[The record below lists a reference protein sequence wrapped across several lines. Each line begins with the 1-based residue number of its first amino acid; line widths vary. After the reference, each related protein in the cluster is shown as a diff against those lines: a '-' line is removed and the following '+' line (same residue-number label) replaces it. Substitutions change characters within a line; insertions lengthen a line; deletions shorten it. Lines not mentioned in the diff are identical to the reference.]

1 MAAPKARFDAAVKV
15 IQSLPKN
22 GSITPSHETMLTFYG
37 YYKQATIGPCDI
49 SRPGFWDVVGKAKWE
64 AWNRLGNMPKEEA
77 MDNYV
82 DTLKKIIE
90 ALPQDKEMQDFMH
103 VLGPFYELVDLE
115 SPYQAGKSSL
125 DQSEP
130 SISDQPVL
138 AIKENGE
145 IPTNHVGESETL
157 DDLQTNNNKIT
168 EKSTENSEENETE
181 VTNQMQDRETGN
193 TGVQEEETNHRGGD
207 VSTNHREEEVVT
219 NQREAEA
226 LTNHKQAQGDS
237 SQSEDREVPEV
248 EVEEVKEE
256 VQPGKGIYD
265 GRSPYG
271 NQVTTPPVTK
281 VMLMEIPTPPVIIDT
296 PLPAKHHG
304 KGPNLPDEDG
314 REDSLP
320 RRLNG
325 HSYPAH
331 HVNSD
336 SDTDSE
342 LYQDTVDTPAIP
354 DEMPGLI
361 SRQAGAT
368 SPSSQS
374 PEGLPRSNSFVTQA
388 EIHHDSNGLPSHGSM
403 QQTEGMAPFSIGSP
417 LANDS
422 SGMEDSHNSSLSMS
436 PLVGQGRSGDVER
449 RLELESPAVIGRG
462 GGEMGGQGK
471 GQGGQMGSRRQSGDS
486 TSSGGRG
493 RFGEEIFIISFFV
506 LISHSLL
513 LLASLNFFTV
523 PWILNGNPVKCQRLL
538 RDSARDR
545 GGTPG
550 RRGAGGYYGGG
561 GGDDGERG
569 RGRGQGSSDVNEHIA
584 VALDRLQQDMN
595 FVLARL
601 STLEALSTSQAR
613 GGIVAPAVQA
623 VQPQQQQESSWW
635 PFSNLSGKT
644 AFFILVWPFIVNW
657 LIKLYL
663 KKKSKAHR
671 RSPFM

>member
-1 MAAPKARFDAAVKV
+1 MAAAQARFDAAVKV

-22 GSITPSHETMLTFYG
+22 GSITPSHETMLTFYA

-49 SRPGFWDVVGKAKWE
+49 SRPGFWDVVGRAKWE

-115 SPYQAGKSSL
+115 TPFQSGKSSPN
-125 DQSEP
+125 QSEL

-145 IPTNHVGESETL
+145 IPTNHIGETL
-157 DDLQTNNNKIT
+157 DDLQTNNNKNT
-168 EKSTENSEENETE
+168 EKSTDNSEENETE
-181 VTNQMQDRETGN
+181 ITNQMHGEAGKI
-193 TGVQEEETNHRGGD
+193 GMQEEGTNHRGED
-207 VSTNHREEEVVT
+207 VSTNQTEEEIVT

-226 LTNHKQAQGDS
+226 LINHKQGKGDN
-237 SQSEDREVPEV
+237 SQSEEREESGV
-248 EVEEVKEE
+248 EVEEVMEE
-256 VQPGKGIYD
+256 FQPGKGFD
-265 GRSPYG
+265 DENVHG

-304 KGPNLPDEDG
+304 KGPAQPDEDG
-314 REDSLP
+314 REESLP
-320 RRLNG
+320 RRVNG
-325 HSYPAH
+325 HSFPPH

-342 LYQDTVDTPAIP
+342 LYQDSVDTPAIP
-354 DEMPGLI
+354 DEMPSLI
-361 SRQAGAT
+361 SP
-368 SPSSQS
+368 SPSSQT
-374 PEGLPRSNSFVTQA
+374 PEGLSRNNSFVTQA
-388 EIHHDSNGLPSHGSM
+388 EIHHDSNGLPSHGAL
-403 QQTEGMAPFSIGSP
+403 QQAERHDGMDALSSSLP
-417 LANDS
+417 LDS
-422 SGMEDSHNSSLSMS
+422 SHLDDSHNNSLSFS
-436 PLVGQGRSGDVER
+436 PLIRQGRSGDVER
-449 RLELESPAVIGRG
+449 RLDLESPAVIGRG

-471 GQGGQMGSRRQSGDS
+471 GQSGQVGSRRQSGDS

-493 RFGEEIFIISFFV
+493 
-506 LISHSLL
+506 
-513 LLASLNFFTV
+513 
-523 PWILNGNPVKCQRLL
+523 
-538 RDSARDR
+538 ARDR

-569 RGRGQGSSDVNEHIA
+569 RGRGQGPSDVNEHIA
-584 VALDRLQQDMN
+584 VALDCLQQDMN

-644 AFFILVWPFIVNW
+644 AFFILVWPFVVNW
-657 LIKLYL
+657 LIKMYF
-663 KKKSKAHR
+663 KKKGKAHR

>member
-145 IPTNHVGESETL
+145 ILSNHIGESETL
-157 DDLQTNNNKIT
+157 VDLQTNNNKIT
-168 EKSTENSEENETE
+168 EKSTDNSEENETE
-181 VTNQMQDRETGN
+181 ITNQMQDRETGN
-193 TGVQEEETNHRGGD
+193 TGVQEEETNHRGED

-226 LTNHKQAQGDS
+226 LTNHKQVQGDS

-256 VQPGKGIYD
+256 VQPGKGID
-265 GRSPYG
+265 GKSPYG
-271 NQVTTPPVTK
+271 HQVTTPPVTK

-296 PLPAKHHG
+296 PLPSKHYG
-304 KGPNLPDEDG
+304 KGPPLPDEDG

-342 LYQDTVDTPAIP
+342 LYQDSVDTPAVP

-368 SPSSQS
+368 SPSSQT

-388 EIHHDSNGLPSHGSM
+388 EIHRDSNGLPSHGSM

-493 RFGEEIFIISFFV
+493 G
-506 LISHSLL
+506 
-513 LLASLNFFTV
+513 
-523 PWILNGNPVKCQRLL
+523 
-538 RDSARDR
+538 RDR

-613 GGIVAPAVQA
+613 GGMVAPAVQA

-635 PFSNLSGKT
+635 PFSNLSGKNSLFHLSL
-644 AFFILVWPFIVNW
+644 ALHCQ
-657 LIKLYL
+657 L
-663 KKKSKAHR
+663 AHQNVLEKEKQGTQEVTFYVDVMFVTV
-671 RSPFM
+671 SI

>member
-1 MAAPKARFDAAVKV
+1 MAAPQARFDAAVKV

-115 SPYQAGKSSL
+115 TPFQAEKSSL
-125 DQSEP
+125 NQSEL

-145 IPTNHVGESETL
+145 ISTNHNGETL

-168 EKSTENSEENETE
+168 EKSTDNSEENETE
-181 VTNQMQDRETGN
+181 FTNQTQDGEAGKI
-193 TGVQEEETNHRGGD
+193 GMQEEETNHRGED
-207 VSTNHREEEVVT
+207 ASTNEREEIVT

-226 LTNHKQAQGDS
+226 LTNHKQDQRDS
-237 SQSEDREVPEV
+237 TQSEEREEPEV
-248 EVEEVKEE
+248 EVEEVEEE
-256 VQPGKGIYD
+256 VQPGEGIND
-265 GRSPYG
+265 GKSPYG

-304 KGPNLPDEDG
+304 KGLPLPDEDG

-325 HSYPAH
+325 HSFPPH
-331 HVNSD
+331 HVTSD

-342 LYQDTVDTPAIP
+342 LYQDSVDTPAVP

-361 SRQAGAT
+361 SRRTGAT
-368 SPSSQS
+368 SPGNQT
-374 PEGLPRSNSFVTQA
+374 PEGLPRNNSFVTQA
-388 EIHHDSNGLPSHGSM
+388 EIHRDSNGLPSHGAL
-403 QQTEGMAPFSIGSP
+403 QQTEGHDGMAALSGSLP
-417 LANDS
+417 LTHDTSRMDDS
-422 SGMEDSHNSSLSMS
+422 YNNSMS
-436 PLVGQGRSGDVER
+436 PLIGQGRSGDVER

-471 GQGGQMGSRRQSGDS
+471 GQGGQVGSRRQSGDS

-493 RFGEEIFIISFFV
+493 
-506 LISHSLL
+506 
-513 LLASLNFFTV
+513 
-523 PWILNGNPVKCQRLL
+523 
-538 RDSARDR
+538 ARDR

-569 RGRGQGSSDVNEHIA
+569 RGRGQAPSDVNEHIA

-635 PFSNLSGKT
+635 PFSNMSGKT

-657 LIKLYL
+657 LIKTYI